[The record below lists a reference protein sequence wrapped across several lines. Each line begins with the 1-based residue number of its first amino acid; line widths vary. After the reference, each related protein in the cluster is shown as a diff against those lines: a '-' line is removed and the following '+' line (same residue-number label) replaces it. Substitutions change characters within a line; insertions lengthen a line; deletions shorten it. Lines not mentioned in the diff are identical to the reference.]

1 MNTVKRVLLLAPR
14 AREQGKNNA
23 VVEELVWK
31 DLWEHIF
38 SGFAWLA

>member
-1 MNTVKRVLLLAPR
+1 MKTMKRVLCFSWWHR
-14 AREQGKNNA
+14 GQDKNNA
-23 VVEELVWK
+23 VLEELVWK

>member
-1 MNTVKRVLLLAPR
+1 MKTMN
-14 AREQGKNNA
+14 QGLTIISRCGDQSDNK
-23 VVEELVWK
+23 VMLKELVWK

>member
-1 MNTVKRVLLLAPR
+1 MKTMKRLLNFAWQRSDKGNNKAVL
-14 AREQGKNNA
+14 
-23 VVEELVWK
+23 EEMVWK

>member
-1 MNTVKRVLLLAPR
+1 MKTMKRELIFAWR
-14 AREQGKNNA
+14 DSEQGKNKA
-23 VVEELVWK
+23 VLEELLWK